1 MTTTPT
7 GSTPTGSSPASGVS
21 PDDAKHAIASG
32 VANMH
37 IVTAYAL
44 AVQHTEIHPATDP
57 APAWFDALSA
67 NLDVAKGH
75 AQKWIDLVPDLTATI
90 PSTVINFGSEF
101 KAAADLI
108 LELLQQAEGLAPSSP
123 QYKALVTKAIDYLTA
138 LRGELSTIDGAIDST
153 GKQLD
158 GFQSSAE
165 ADFTS
170 LTQGVDSIQTAEAG
184 LAVQIARAKAD
195 IEVLNAKIS
204 SENSILTDSLIG
216 LGLGLLVL
224 IAGIALAVVTFGL
237 GVVVAIGGGLV
248 TLGGAGTAI
257 AMGVLIKDQHE
268 QIARDQI
275 DLDNESRQ
283 IVVLSALNTSIQNL
297 RDQNTAAQQA
307 LTHIRE
313 MWTTFDKTLEH
324 IIDLVGEA
332 EDPLNTVLDELWVRS
347 ALEEWTTLV
356 EFATALEGMA
366 VSQQDQ
372 GMVPLPTSG

>member
-7 GSTPTGSSPASGVS
+7 GSGPASGVS
-21 PDDAKHAIASG
+21 PDDAKQAIASG
-32 VANMH
+32 LANMH

-44 AVQHTEIHPATDP
+44 AVQHTEINPATDP

-67 NLDVAKGH
+67 NLDVARGH

-123 QYKALVTKAIDYLTA
+123 QYKALVTRAIDYLTA
-138 LRGELSTIDGAIDST
+138 LRGELSTIDGAMDST

-184 LAVQIARAKAD
+184 LAVQIAKAKAD

-204 SENSILTDSLIG
+204 SENSLLTDSLIG
-216 LGLGLLVL
+216 LGLGILVL
-224 IAGIALAVVTFGL
+224 VAGIALAVVTFGL
-237 GVVVAIGGGLV
+237 GVVVAVGGGLV
-248 TLGGAGTAI
+248 TLAGAGTAI
-257 AMGVLIKDQHE
+257 AMGVLIKEQHE

-275 DLDNESRQ
+275 DLDDESRQ
-283 IVVLSALNTSIQNL
+283 IVVLSGLNTSIQNL

-307 LTHIRE
+307 LTQIRE
-313 MWTTFDKTLEH
+313 MWTTFDRTLEH
-324 IIDLVGEA
+324 IIELVGEA
-332 EDPLNTVLDELWVRS
+332 EDPLHTVLDELWVRS

-372 GMVPLPTSG
+372 GTVPLPTSG

>member
-1 MTTTPT
+1 MTT
-7 GSTPTGSSPASGVS
+7 TPTGSSPASGVS
-21 PDDAKHAIASG
+21 PDDANQAIASG

-44 AVQHTEIHPATDP
+44 AVQHTAIHPASDP
-57 APAWFDALSA
+57 APTWFDALSA
-67 NLDVAKGH
+67 NLDVAKSH
-75 AQKWIDLVPDLTATI
+75 AQKWIDLVPELTATI
-90 PSTVINFGSEF
+90 PSAVIDYGSEF

-108 LELLQQAEGLAPSSP
+108 LRLLQQAQGLAPGSAE
-123 QYKALVTKAIDYLTA
+123 YAALVTKAIDYLTA
-138 LRGELSTIDGAIDST
+138 LRGELTAIDGALDSA

-158 GFQSSAE
+158 SFQAAAE

-170 LTQGVDSIQTAEAG
+170 LTQGVDSIQAAEAG
-184 LAVQIARAKAD
+184 LAVQIAKAKAD
-195 IEVLNAKIS
+195 IEVLNAKIA
-204 SENSILTDSLIG
+204 SENSLLTDSLIG

-224 IAGIALAVVTFGL
+224 VAGIALAVVTFGL
-237 GVVVAIGGGLV
+237 GVVVAVGGALV

-257 AMGVLIKDQHE
+257 AMGVLIKEQHE
-268 QIARDQI
+268 QIARDQV
-275 DLDNESRQ
+275 DLNDESRQ

-297 RDQNTAAQQA
+297 RDQNAAAQQA

-324 IIDLVGEA
+324 IIDLVGNA

-347 ALEEWTTLV
+347 AVEEWTILV
-356 EFATALEGMA
+356 QFATALEGMG

-372 GMVPLPTSG
+372 GMVPLPASS

>member
-7 GSTPTGSSPASGVS
+7 SSGPASGVS

-32 VANMH
+32 LANMH

-57 APAWFDALSA
+57 APAWFDSLSA

-90 PSTVINFGSEF
+90 PSTVINYGSEF

-108 LELLQQAEGLAPSSP
+108 LGLLQQAEGLAPASP
-123 QYKALVTKAIDYLTA
+123 EYKALVTKAIDYLTA

-184 LAVQIARAKAD
+184 LAVQIAKAKAD
-195 IEVLNAKIS
+195 IEVLNAKIA
-204 SENSILTDSLIG
+204 SENSLLTDSLIG
-216 LGLGLLVL
+216 LGLGILVL
-224 IAGIALAVVTFGL
+224 VAGIALAVVTFGL
-237 GVVVAIGGGLV
+237 GVVVAVGGGLV
-248 TLGGAGTAI
+248 TLAGAGTAI
-257 AMGVLIKDQHE
+257 AMGVLIKEQHE
-268 QIARDQI
+268 QIARDQV

-283 IVVLSALNTSIQNL
+283 IVVLSGLNTSIQNL

-313 MWTTFDKTLEH
+313 MWKTFDKTLEH
-324 IIDLVGEA
+324 IIDLVGQA

-372 GMVPLPTSG
+372 GSVPLPTSG

>member
-7 GSTPTGSSPASGVS
+7 SSGPASGVS
-21 PDDAKHAIASG
+21 PDDAKQAIASG
-32 VANMH
+32 LANMH

-44 AVQHTEIHPATDP
+44 AVQHTEINPATDP

-138 LRGELSTIDGAIDST
+138 LRGELSTIDGAMDST

-184 LAVQIARAKAD
+184 LAVQIAKAKAD

-204 SENSILTDSLIG
+204 SENSLLTDSLIG
-216 LGLGLLVL
+216 LGLGILVL
-224 IAGIALAVVTFGL
+224 VAGIALAVVTFGL
-237 GVVVAIGGGLV
+237 GVVVAVGGGLV
-248 TLGGAGTAI
+248 TLAGAGTAI
-257 AMGVLIKDQHE
+257 AMGVLIKEQHE

-275 DLDNESRQ
+275 DLDDESRQ
-283 IVVLSALNTSIQNL
+283 IVVLSGLNTSIQNL

-313 MWTTFDKTLEH
+313 MWTTFDRTLEH
-324 IIDLVGEA
+324 IIELVGEA
-332 EDPLNTVLDELWVRS
+332 EDPLHTVLDELWVRS

-372 GMVPLPTSG
+372 GTVPLPTSG

>member
-1 MTTTPT
+1 MTSNPA
-7 GSTPTGSSPASGVS
+7 SSSPASGVS

-44 AVQHTEIHPATDP
+44 AVQHTEIHPASDP
-57 APAWFDALSA
+57 APEWFDALSA

-108 LELLQQAEGLAPSSP
+108 LELLEQAEGLAPGSS

-138 LRGELSTIDGAIDST
+138 LRGELSTIDGLIDST
-153 GKQLD
+153 GQQLD

-170 LTQGVDSIQTAEAG
+170 LTQGVDSIQAAEAG
-184 LAVQIARAKAD
+184 LAVQIAKAKAD

-257 AMGVLIKDQHE
+257 AMGVLIKEQHE

-283 IVVLSALNTSIQNL
+283 IVVLSALNTSVQNL

-332 EDPLNTVLDELWVRS
+332 EDPLSTVLDELWVRS

-356 EFATALEGMA
+356 QFATALEGMS

-372 GMVPLPTSG
+372 GLVPLPSSG

>member
-1 MTTTPT
+1 MTT
-7 GSTPTGSSPASGVS
+7 TPTGSSPASGVS
-21 PDDAKHAIASG
+21 SGDAKQAIASG
-32 VANMH
+32 IANMH

-75 AQKWIDLVPDLTATI
+75 AQRWIDLVPELTATI
-90 PSTVINFGSEF
+90 PSAVIDYGSEF

-108 LELLQQAEGLAPSSP
+108 LELLQQAQGLAPNSA
-123 QYKALVTKAIDYLTA
+123 QYKALVTKTIDYLTA
-138 LRGELSTIDGAIDST
+138 LRGELTTIDGALDSA

-158 GFQSSAE
+158 AFQAAAE

-170 LTQGVDSIQTAEAG
+170 LTDGVDSIQTAEAG
-184 LAVQIARAKAD
+184 LAVQIAKAKAD
-195 IEVLNAKIS
+195 IEVLNAKIA
-204 SENSILTDSLIG
+204 SENSLLTDSLIG

-237 GVVVAIGGGLV
+237 GVVVAVGGGLV
-248 TLGGAGTAI
+248 TLAGAGTAT
-257 AMGVLIKDQHE
+257 AMGVLIKQQHE
-268 QIARDQI
+268 QIARDQV
-275 DLDNESRQ
+275 DLDNEGRQ
-283 IVVLSALNTSIQNL
+283 IVVLSALNTSVQNL

-324 IIDLVGEA
+324 IVDLVGKA

-347 ALEEWTTLV
+347 AVEEWTTLV

-366 VSQQDQ
+366 VTQQNQ
-372 GMVPLPTSG
+372 GMVPLPAVS

>member
-7 GSTPTGSSPASGVS
+7 RSGPASGVS
-21 PDDAKHAIASG
+21 PDDAKRAIASG

-75 AQKWIDLVPDLTATI
+75 SQKWVDLVPELTATI
-90 PSTVINFGSEF
+90 PSAVINFGSEF

-108 LELLQQAEGLAPSSP
+108 LGLLTQAEQLAPTSP
-123 QYKALVTKAIDYLTA
+123 EYKALVAKAIDYLTA
-138 LRGELSTIDGAIDST
+138 LRGELTAIDGSLDSV

-158 GFQSSAE
+158 GFQVAAE
-165 ADFTS
+165 ADFTT
-170 LTQGVDSIQTAEAG
+170 LTQGVDSIQAAEAG
-184 LAVQIARAKAD
+184 LAVQIAKAKAD

-204 SENSILTDSLIG
+204 SENSLLTDSLIG
-216 LGLGLLVL
+216 LGLGILVL
-224 IAGIALAVVTFGL
+224 VAGIALAVVTFGL
-237 GVVVAIGGGLV
+237 GVVVAVGGGLV
-248 TLGGAGTAI
+248 TLAGAGTAI
-257 AMGVLIKDQHE
+257 AMGVLIKEQHE
-268 QIARDQI
+268 QIAQDQI
-275 DLDNESRQ
+275 DLDSESRQ
-283 IVVLSALNTSIQNL
+283 IVVLSGLNTSIQTL

-307 LTHIRE
+307 LTQIRE

-347 ALEEWTTLV
+347 AVEEWTTLV
-356 EFATALEGMA
+356 QFATALEGMA

-372 GMVPLPTSG
+372 GLVPLPSVG

>member
-1 MTTTPT
+1 MTTNPPS
-7 GSTPTGSSPASGVS
+7 STPASGVS

-44 AVQHTEIHPATDP
+44 AVQHTEIHPASDP
-57 APAWFDALSA
+57 APAWFDALST

-75 AQKWIDLVPDLTATI
+75 AQKWIDLVPELTATI
-90 PSTVINFGSEF
+90 PTAVIDYGSEF
-101 KAAADLI
+101 KAAAGLI
-108 LELLQQAEGLAPSSP
+108 LELLQQAEGLAPGSAE
-123 QYKALVTKAIDYLTA
+123 YTALVTKAIDYLTA
-138 LRGELSTIDGAIDST
+138 LRGELTAIDGALDSA

-158 GFQSSAE
+158 GFQAAAE
-165 ADFTS
+165 VDFTS
-170 LTQGVDSIQTAEAG
+170 LTQGVDSIQAAEAG

-195 IEVLNAKIS
+195 IEVLNAKIA

-237 GVVVAIGGGLV
+237 GVVVAVGGGLV

-324 IIDLVGEA
+324 IIELVGEA

-372 GMVPLPTSG
+372 GLVPLPTVG